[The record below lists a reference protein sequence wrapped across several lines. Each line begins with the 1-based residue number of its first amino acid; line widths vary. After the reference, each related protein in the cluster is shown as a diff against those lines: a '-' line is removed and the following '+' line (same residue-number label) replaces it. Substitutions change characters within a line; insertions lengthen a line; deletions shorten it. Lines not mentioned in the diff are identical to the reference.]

1 MHVSNWKVRGS
12 LCWLTT
18 NFYHAL
24 GLGLLSD
31 VTTYIYSGSKT
42 NNSWSSLVDFAQHVT
57 QGFEKVISVI
67 FQTAKTISKKSLTQ
81 TKASIKQTLA
91 KEGNVIAKTIDACLP
106 IN

>member
-1 MHVSNWKVRGS
+1 MLAHYK
-12 LCWLTT
+12 
-18 NFYHAL
+18 
-24 GLGLLSD
+24 LLPCTRFRF
-31 VTTYIYSGSKT
+31 VIRRNNLYSGSKT
-42 NNSWSSLVDFAQHVT
+42 NNSWSSLVDFVQHVT
-57 QGFEKVISVI
+57 QGCEKVISVI